1 MNFEEAGSW
10 PLQQKIMVFALIVL
24 FILGMT
30 YAFFIREKLSTLES
44 LESQE
49 TSLRADF
56 EAKQREAANLEALK
70 EQLEQMQVLLQKM
83 LKQLPSKTEMPD
95 LIVDI
100 SQAALGT
107 GIDNQLFQPKEEVKK
122 EFYAETPIE
131 LRMVGTFHQFGKFVS
146 DVASLRRVIILTM
159 HDMSLKPV
167 DREKNSSLAPGS
179 LMMKG
184 TIKTYRYMD
193 EDEAPAEGGIE

>member
-1 MNFEEAGSW
+1 MNFEDAGSW
-10 PLQQKIMVFALIVL
+10 PLQKKIAIFAVIVIS
-24 FILGMT
+24 ILAMF
-30 YAFFIREKLSTLES
+30 YLLSIKDKMETLES
-44 LESQE
+44 LQDQE
-49 TSLRADF
+49 TTLRTEF
-56 EAKQREAANLEALK
+56 EAKQREAANLDALK

-131 LRMVGTFHQFGKFVS
+131 LRMVGNFHQFGKFVS
-146 DVASLRRVIILTM
+146 DVASLRRVVILTM

-167 DREKNSSLAPGS
+167 DREKNSSLAPGA

-193 EDEAPAEGGIE
+193 EDEASEGEIAE